1 MSKKANKCK
10 SNVTKASEPIIPWEY
25 TSFDDTT
32 LRESLGNIVVSQE
45 SFEKYYKVQV
55 EPIPTTKIKNVSSVS
70 SKYVPISRLI
80 PSSI

>member
-1 MSKKANKCK
+1 MKKENK
-10 SNVTKASEPIIPWEY
+10 SNDTESPLIVPWEY

-55 EPIPTTKIKNVSSVS
+55 EPIPTTKIKNVSS
-70 SKYVPISRLI
+70 KYVPIPR
-80 PSSI
+80 SI

>member
-1 MSKKANKCK
+1 MKKEKK
-10 SNVTKASEPIIPWEY
+10 SNATESPLIVPWEY

-55 EPIPTTKIKNVSSVS
+55 EPIPTKKIKNMSIVSR
-70 SKYVPISRLI
+70 KYVPIPRLI
-80 PSSI
+80 PRSI